1 MDKLQFAIEDFK
13 NIQELIKFVDQK
25 SGVLLVVYGFLLTT
39 FVEITKNLTFIN
51 PFKLTS
57 ILSKILSIFCFL
69 GGSSFI
75 IVSVIQIYII
85 LFKIIQPKSAS
96 NYNNCDVCLYYFDHI
111 ATQTK
116 QTFITRF
123 GTLTDINKM
132 TKEVLSQIYEVS
144 KILKN
149 KQKYFCICTKLLF
162 ASIITIII
170 YALCAVLIK

>member
-1 MDKLQFAIEDFK
+1 MDKLEFAIEDFK

-57 ILSKILSIFCFL
+57 ILSKILSISCFL
-69 GGSSFI
+69 GGTSFV
-75 IVSVIQIYII
+75 IVSLIQIYVI
-85 LFKIIQPKSAS
+85 LFRIIQPKLAS
-96 NYNNCDVCLYYFDHI
+96 NYNNRDVCLYYFDHI
-111 ATQTK
+111 ATLTK

-123 GTLTDINKM
+123 GTLTNTNKM
-132 TKEVLSQIYEVS
+132 TNEVLSQIYEVS

-162 ASIITIII
+162 ASIIAIMT
-170 YALCAVLIK
+170 YALCAAFI